1 MNLLR
6 LRGLIQFENPV
17 SEKVFRIL
25 KAAIVSKL
33 FFVTLIMTDKSK
45 QLRLFIL
52 TSVTGKEFDDLEI
65 DVYQEE
71 HEFVPSETANKATRY
86 FHRTARHLEKIRLF
100 LAAKPYKPNQ
110 MKDYKSLARK
120 LVQYGRDLDNSMI
133 DWSKGEPAWDMME
146 IRAATSG
153 TMWAFYPSHAVYY
166 FYSFWIFLY
175 HLRFLTARV
184 KLYEGLIEL
193 AKLDLDNRLAE
204 QGKPTTS
211 TKSQVLEFQE
221 MIQATAAD
229 LIGLTA
235 YALGDVT
242 PMGDF
247 NSSVS
252 RRSSRT
258 GPQEINVIAT
268 MQLVIPLK
276 MLQRSEYPT
285 ATQKGAVDLAISHI
299 GDGFRRQPVGLA

>member
-1 MNLLR
+1 M
-6 LRGLIQFENPV
+6 
-17 SEKVFRIL
+17 
-25 KAAIVSKL
+25 
-33 FFVTLIMTDKSK
+33 
-45 QLRLFIL
+45 RLFIL

-86 FHRTARHLEKIRLF
+86 FHRTARLLEKIRIF
-100 LAAKPYKPNQ
+100 LAAKPSKPNQ

-120 LVQYGRDLDNSMI
+120 LVQSGRDLDDSMT
-133 DWSKGEPAWDMME
+133 DWCKDEPGWDMMN

-193 AKLDLDNRLAE
+193 VKLDLDGKSAE
-204 QGKPTTS
+204 PGKPSSS
-211 TKSQVLEFQE
+211 TKLQLLEFQT
-221 MIQATAAD
+221 MIQTTAGG

-242 PMGDF
+242 PMGQF
-247 NSSVS
+247 NSTMS
-252 RRSSRT
+252 RHSSTT
-258 GPQEINVIAT
+258 GSQEINVIAT

-276 MLQRSEYPT
+276 MLQRSQHPT

-299 GDGFRRQPVGLA
+299 GDGFRRQPVGF